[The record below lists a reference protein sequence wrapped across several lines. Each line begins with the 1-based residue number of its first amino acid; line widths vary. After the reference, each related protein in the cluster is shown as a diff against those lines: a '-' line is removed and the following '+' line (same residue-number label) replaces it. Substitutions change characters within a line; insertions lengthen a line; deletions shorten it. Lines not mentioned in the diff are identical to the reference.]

1 MSSFEAG
8 NTIDSVVDSVNR
20 ELYAPYA
27 RGVLV
32 TIANTSLA
40 VYKLDAQII
49 AFSAAAHADQVRSVA
64 VPTADIPRWIL
75 AKFHYTDTDTDPHG
89 PDGVSPQ
96 KSPCPCSGI

>member
-20 ELYAPYA
+20 QLYAPYA

-49 AFSAAAHADQVRSVA
+49 AFSAAAHADQVP

-75 AKFHYTDTDTDPHG
+75 AKFHATDTDTDPNG
-89 PDGVSPQ
+89 PARSFAAKKVRVRVVEFS
-96 KSPCPCSGI
+96 

>member
-1 MSSFEAG
+1 VCQVVSLVSSFEAG

-49 AFSAAAHADQVRSVA
+49 AFSAAAHADQVRAVA
-64 VPTADIPRWIL
+64 VPTADIPR
-75 AKFHYTDTDTDPHG
+75 
-89 PDGVSPQ
+89 
-96 KSPCPCSGI
+96 